1 MRHSDA
7 SDLTPDEPSGPLAAI
22 QQRTLELIVNE
33 AELGVVLGELCKG
46 VDALDPDLISTI
58 MVVDP
63 DGKRL
68 WPVAGP
74 RAPDGWTR
82 MISPLPIGPVM
93 GSCGA
98 AAYRKEAVISADIA
112 TDPSWSGAGEEGRRI
127 ALSHGLRAAW
137 AVPLLSK
144 NKQLMGTFAL
154 YYTSVRRPTPDD
166 VRLVETAARV
176 ALIAIERDRSRA
188 ALNDAIAEIKKSE
201 AELRTIVS
209 MIPQL
214 VVVLAPDG
222 TTSFVNQMML
232 DYAGLTASEVT
243 GAAFVRASSILK
255 TWNASRVR
263 EPGPWSA
270 GSRSRTS
277 SASGA
282 TTASTDGSSCATPRC
297 ATIRGTSCDGTPP
310 RRTSTIGSSPR
321 NEPGTRTRRCARRST
336 DRRCSRRSSGRH
348 RRCSRCSRA
357 WRRSLLPTP
366 PS

>member
-1 MRHSDA
+1 
-7 SDLTPDEPSGPLAAI
+7 
-22 QQRTLELIVNE
+22 
-33 AELGVVLGELCKG
+33 
-46 VDALDPDLISTI
+46 
-58 MVVDP
+58 
-63 DGKRL
+63 
-68 WPVAGP
+68 
-74 RAPDGWTR
+74 
-82 MISPLPIGPVM
+82 M

-112 TDPSWSGAGEEGRRI
+112 TDPSWSGAGEEGRRV

-154 YYTSVRRPTPDD
+154 YYTSVRRPTADD

-243 GAAFVRASSILK
+243 GADFR
-255 TWNASRVR
+255 SRVFHPDDVERLKSSRAGALERGLPFENEQRGPAPRRRVPMVPRALLPAARRSGARDSLVRHRDGHPRSEARRGTNQER
-263 EPGPWSA
+263 EPGAARGDRPIVDVRGDRRSVA
-270 GSRSRTS
+270 GAAAGARARGEGRADRLHRADHRRDRHGQGARRPRDPPALVTRARGPS
-277 SASGA
+277 SA
-282 TTASTDGSSCATPRC
+282 
-297 ATIRGTSCDGTPP
+297 
-310 RRTSTIGSSPR
+310 
-321 NEPGTRTRRCARRST
+321 
-336 DRRCSRRSSGRH
+336 
-348 RRCSRCSRA
+348 
-357 WRRSLLPTP
+357 
-366 PS
+366 